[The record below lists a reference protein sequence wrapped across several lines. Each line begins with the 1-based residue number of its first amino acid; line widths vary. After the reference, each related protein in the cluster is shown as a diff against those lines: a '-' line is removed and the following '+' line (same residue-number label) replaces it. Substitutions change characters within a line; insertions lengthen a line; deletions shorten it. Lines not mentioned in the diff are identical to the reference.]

1 MIESTTDQA
10 TKSNKRTSEQEENTM
25 NIYRMDRKGNGT
37 PISPQELDPEKEDNT
52 LIWVHMD
59 YENPDDLAWL
69 KQQTGLAPIAREA
82 LISEET
88 RPRSQ
93 VLDEGLMLS
102 LRGINYEDQ
111 DSPEDM
117 IALRLWVEKNRVF
130 SSSARDL
137 RSIAQIENLLAQGR
151 GPKNMSEFLVLLV
164 RGLVEGIEDALA
176 VCRNEIDELE
186 EATLDRMG
194 QELKSNLMQ
203 FRHRIIIIRR
213 YLAPQRD
220 ALTRLSGDPLPWLT
234 KAGRLRLREAGHTL
248 VRCIEDLDAMRDQA
262 AIIQEEWI
270 SQNAQQ
276 LNSRMYVLSIIT
288 IIFLPLSFFT
298 GLLGI
303 NVGGIPG
310 ADNPHAFLI
319 IAVVLVSVVIL
330 QLLILKKNH
339 WL

>member
-1 MIESTTDQA
+1 
-10 TKSNKRTSEQEENTM
+10 M
-25 NIYRMDRKGNGT
+25 NIYRLDRQGSGT
-37 PISPQELDPEKEDNT
+37 PIAPGELDMEREKET

-69 KQQTGLAPIAREA
+69 KQQTGLEPIAREA

-93 VLDEGLMLS
+93 VLEEGLMLS
-102 LRGINYEDQ
+102 LRGINYENPDT
-111 DSPEDM
+111 PEDM

-137 RSIAQIENLLAQGR
+137 RSVDHIEKLLARGK
-151 GPKNMSEFLVLLV
+151 GPKNMSDFLVLLT
-164 RGLVEGIEDALA
+164 RGLVERIEDALA
-176 VCRNEIDELE
+176 VCRNEIDEME

-194 QELKSNLMQ
+194 QEQQSNLMQ
-203 FRHRIIIIRR
+203 FRHRIITMRR
-213 YLAPQRD
+213 YLSPQRD
-220 ALTRLSGDPLPWLT
+220 ALTRLSGETLPWLT
-234 KAGRLRLREAGHTL
+234 KAGRLRLREAAHTL
-248 VRCIEDLDAMRDQA
+248 IRCIEELDAMRDQA

-276 LNSRMYVLSIIT
+276 LNTRMYVLSIIT

-310 ADNPHAFLI
+310 ADNPHGFLI
-319 IAVVLVSVVIL
+319 IAVLLVSVVIL
-330 QLLILKKNH
+330 QLMVLKKNR